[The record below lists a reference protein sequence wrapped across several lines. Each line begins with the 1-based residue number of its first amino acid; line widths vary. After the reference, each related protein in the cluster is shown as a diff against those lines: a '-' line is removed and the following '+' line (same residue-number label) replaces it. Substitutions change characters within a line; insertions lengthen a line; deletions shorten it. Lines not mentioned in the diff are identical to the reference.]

1 MRRLLG
7 PMALLG
13 GLVVLAAS
21 GGCSRGSAKPMAQQG
36 GEAAAIP
43 ATSAI
48 QARVPAGPPPVSPAV
63 FSAPIAAART
73 NQQFIV
79 AGLVA
84 AEGVV
89 RAMSLTAGQPAWT
102 VDAVRGVSWAADAAL
117 KMLPAGDGVA

>member
-1 MRRLLG
+1 MPRLLG

-13 GLVVLAAS
+13 GLVVVAAS
-21 GGCSRGSAKPMAQQG
+21 GGCSRGSAKPMAHEG
-36 GEAAAIP
+36 GEAAATP

-73 NQQFIV
+73 NHQLVV

-84 AEGVV
+84 AEGVIRV
-89 RAMSLTAGQPAWT
+89 MALTAGQP
-102 VDAVRGVSWAADAAL
+102 
-117 KMLPAGDGVA
+117 